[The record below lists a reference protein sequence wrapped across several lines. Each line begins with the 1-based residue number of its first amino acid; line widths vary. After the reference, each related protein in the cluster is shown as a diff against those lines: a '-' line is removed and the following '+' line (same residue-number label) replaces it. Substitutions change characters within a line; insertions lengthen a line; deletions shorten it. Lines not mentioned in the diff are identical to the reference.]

1 MGCKFTKIL
10 PNCVSLRFKIEK
22 VMAEFKIGDKVNFL
36 STVGGGKVT
45 KIIDS
50 RMVMVEIEGGF
61 EIPTLISDL
70 VLDYRS
76 QPAQTKQQQAV
87 DNIQKEVLGKELLAQ
102 EQAEAARKGGLRRHA
117 KGAEKEGVYMAFV
130 PHEQQWLLTGPL
142 DVVLVNHTPYEML
155 YTFTIK
161 EEAQF
166 VNVDY
171 GQVDKYE
178 KVVVETISRDDLEY
192 WLNGVVQAVFTSE
205 TSDSVL
211 LPLNAPFSL
220 RSGRFFN
227 EGSYVPS
234 GVLGEKSVMICLSD
248 LVALKHGDGDFSKI
262 MKEGVGSQATAKTLV
277 KQEAPIDKHKTAPG
291 EAIVDLHIGELVDN
305 ILGLSSHDMFKIQ
318 TDYFKKMLD
327 SAIAADYNKVT
338 FIHGVG
344 NGVLKNAIIEE
355 LKNYKNTENRMASI
369 AKFGVGAIDVII
381 TEKEK

>member
-1 MGCKFTKIL
+1 MIRKSFQNMYFCI
-10 PNCVSLRFKIEK
+10 PNSMT
-22 VMAEFKIGDKVNFL
+22 MADFKIGDKVNFL
-36 STVGGGKVT
+36 STIGGGKVT

-50 RMVMVEIEGGF
+50 RMVMVEVEDGF
-61 EIPTLISDL
+61 EIPTLITDL

-87 DNIQKEVLGKELLAQ
+87 DNIQKEVQGKVLLEQ

-117 KGAEKEGVYMAFV
+117 KGAEKEGVYLAFV
-130 PHEQQWLLTGPL
+130 PHEQQWILTGPL
-142 DVVLVNHTPYEML
+142 DVVLVNHTPFEML

-161 EEAQF
+161 EETQF

-171 GQVDKYE
+171 GQVAQYE

-192 WLNGVVQAVFTSE
+192 WLNGVVQAVFTAE
-205 TSDSVL
+205 TSDSIL

-227 EGSYVPS
+227 EGSYVTS
-234 GVLGEKSVMICLSD
+234 GVLGEKSVMICLSE
-248 LVALKHGDGDFSKI
+248 LIALKHGDGDFTKI
-262 MKEGVGSQATAKTLV
+262 MKEGIGAQAAAKDLV
-277 KQEAPIDKHKTAPG
+277 KPEAPIDKHKTAPG
-291 EAIVDLHIGELVDN
+291 EAVVDLHIGELVDN

-327 SAIAADYNKVT
+327 SAIAAEYNKVT

-381 TEKEK
+381 TEKK

>member
-1 MGCKFTKIL
+1 MS
-10 PNCVSLRFKIEK
+10 N
-22 VMAEFKIGDKVNFL
+22 FKIGDKVNFL

-61 EIPTLISDL
+61 EIPTLITDL

-76 QPAQTKQQQAV
+76 MPAPSKQQQAV
-87 DNIQKEVLGKELLAQ
+87 DKAQKEVQGQELLKQQ
-102 EQAEAARKGGLRRHA
+102 EADAARKGGLRRFA
-117 KGAEKEGVYMAFV
+117 KEAEKEGVYMAFV
-130 PHEQQWLLTGPL
+130 PHEQQWLLTGSL

-161 EEAQF
+161 EEDKFA
-166 VNVDY
+166 NVDF

-178 KVVVETISRDDLEY
+178 KIVIETISRDDLEY
-192 WLNGVVQAVFTSE
+192 WINGVVQAILTTE
-205 TSDSVL
+205 TSDCVL

-220 RSGRFFN
+220 RVGRFMK
-227 EGSYVPS
+227 EGSYLPS
-234 GVLGEKSVMICLSD
+234 GILGEKSVMICLSE
-248 LVALKHGDGDFSKI
+248 LIALKHGDSDFTKI
-262 MKEGVGSQATAKTLV
+262 LKEGVGAQAPAKTLV

-291 EAIVDLHIGELVDN
+291 EAVVDLHIGELVDN

-327 SAIAADYNKVT
+327 SAIAAEYNKVT

-344 NGVLKNAIIEE
+344 NGVLKNAIIEA
-355 LKNYKNTENRMASI
+355 LKDYKNTENRMASI

-381 TEKEK
+381 KEKAK

>member
-1 MGCKFTKIL
+1 MELIIFAGRKQIF
-10 PNCVSLRFKIEK
+10 
-22 VMAEFKIGDKVNFL
+22 MAEFKIGDKVNFL
-36 STVGGGKVT
+36 STTGGGKVT

-76 QPAQTKQQQAV
+76 QPAPSKQQQAV
-87 DNIQKEVLGKELLAQ
+87 DKVQKEVQGQQLLAQ
-102 EQAEAARKGGLRRHA
+102 EQAEAARKSGLRRFA
-117 KGAEKEGVYMAFV
+117 KEAEKEGIYMAFV

-142 DVVLVNHTPYEML
+142 DLVLVNHTPFEML

-161 EEAQF
+161 EEDKF
-166 VNVDY
+166 VNVDF

-178 KVVVETISRDDLEY
+178 KIVIETLSRDDLEY
-192 WLNGVVQAVFTSE
+192 WLNGVVQAILTTE
-205 TSDSVL
+205 TSDCVL

-220 RSGRFFN
+220 RPGRFFK

-234 GVLGEKSVMICLSD
+234 GILGEKSVMICLSE
-248 LVALKHGDGDFSKI
+248 LIALKHGDGDFSKI
-262 MKEGVGSQATAKTLV
+262 MKEGVGSQTAAKTLV
-277 KQEAPIDKHKTAPG
+277 KQEAPIDKHKVAPG
-291 EAIVDLHIGELVDN
+291 EAVVDLHIGELVDN

-355 LKNYKNTENRMASI
+355 LKNYQNTENRMASI
-369 AKFGVGAIDVII
+369 AKFGVGAIDVMI
-381 TEKEK
+381 TEKAQ

>member
-1 MGCKFTKIL
+1 
-10 PNCVSLRFKIEK
+10 
-22 VMAEFKIGDKVNFL
+22 MAEFKIGDKVNFL

-50 RMVMVEIEGGF
+50 RMVMVEVEDGF
-61 EIPTLISDL
+61 EIPTLITDL

-76 QPAQTKQQQAV
+76 MPAPSKQQQTVEKVQKEVQGQELLKQQQA
-87 DNIQKEVLGKELLAQ
+87 EE
-102 EQAEAARKGGLRRHA
+102 ARKGGLRRFA
-117 KGAEKEGVYMAFV
+117 KEAEKEGIYMAFV

-161 EEAQF
+161 EEDKFA
-166 VNVDY
+166 NVDF

-178 KVVVETISRDDLEY
+178 KIVIETISRDDLEY
-192 WLNGVVQAVFTSE
+192 WLNGVVQAILTAE
-205 TSDSVL
+205 TSDCVL

-220 RSGRFFN
+220 RPGRFYK
-227 EGSYVPS
+227 EGSYLPS
-234 GVLGEKSVMICLSD
+234 GILGEKSVMICLSE
-248 LVALKHGDGDFSKI
+248 LIA
-262 MKEGVGSQATAKTLV
+262 
-277 KQEAPIDKHKTAPG
+277 DKHKVAPG

-305 ILGLSSHDMFKIQ
+305 ILGMSSHDMFKIQ

-327 SAIAADYNKVT
+327 SAIAAEYNKVT

-369 AKFGVGAIDVII
+369 AKFGVGAIDVMI
-381 TEKEK
+381 TDREK

>member
-1 MGCKFTKIL
+1 MIRKSFQNMYFCA
-10 PNCVSLRFKIEK
+10 PNSMI
-22 VMAEFKIGDKVNFL
+22 MADFKIGDKVNFL
-36 STVGGGKVT
+36 STIGGGKVT

-50 RMVMVEIEGGF
+50 RMVMVEVEDGF
-61 EIPTLISDL
+61 EIPTLITDL

-87 DNIQKEVLGKELLAQ
+87 DNIQKEVQGKVLLEQ

-117 KGAEKEGVYMAFV
+117 KGAEKEGVYLAFV
-130 PHEQQWLLTGPL
+130 PHEQQWILTGPL
-142 DVVLVNHTPYEML
+142 DVVLVNHTSFEML

-161 EEAQF
+161 EETQF

-171 GQVDKYE
+171 GQVAQYE

-192 WLNGVVQAVFTSE
+192 WLNGVVQAVFTAE
-205 TSDSVL
+205 AYDSML

-227 EGSYVPS
+227 EGSYVTS
-234 GVLGEKSVMICLSD
+234 GVLGEKSVMICLSE
-248 LVALKHGDGDFSKI
+248 LIALKHGDSDFTKI
-262 MKEGVGSQATAKTLV
+262 MKEGIGAQAAAKNLV
-277 KQEAPIDKHKTAPG
+277 KPEAPIDKHKTAPG
-291 EAIVDLHIGELVDN
+291 EAVVDLHIGELVDN

-327 SAIAADYNKVT
+327 SAIAAEYNKVT

-381 TEKEK
+381 TEKK

>member
-1 MGCKFTKIL
+1 MQVYKNLTK
-10 PNCVSLRFKIEK
+10 LRIFAPQNRK
-22 VMAEFKIGDKVNFL
+22 VMAEFKVGDKVNFL
-36 STVGGGKVT
+36 STTGGGKVT

-70 VLDYRS
+70 VLDYRTM
-76 QPAQTKQQQAV
+76 PAPSKQQQAV

-161 EEAQF
+161 EETQF

-192 WLNGVVQAVFTSE
+192 WLNGVVQAVFTAE
-205 TSDSVL
+205 TADSVL

-248 LVALKHGDGDFSKI
+248 LVALQHGDGDFSRI
-262 MKEGVGSQATAKTLV
+262 MKEGIGSQAAAKTLV
-277 KQEAPIDKHKTAPG
+277 KQEAPIDKHKVAPG

-318 TDYFKKMLD
+318 TDYFRKMLD

-344 NGVLKNAIIEE
+344 NGVLKNAIIEA
-355 LKNYKNTENRMASI
+355 LKDYHNTENRMASI

>member
-1 MGCKFTKIL
+1 MIQKFYQFRNFALQKYKI
-10 PNCVSLRFKIEK
+10 
-22 VMAEFKIGDKVNFL
+22 MADFKIGDKVNFM

-50 RMVMVEIEGGF
+50 RMVMVEVEDGF

-76 QPAQTKQQQAV
+76 MPAKSKQQQTV
-87 DNIQKEVLGKELLAQ
+87 DNLQKEVQGKMLLEQ
-102 EQAEAARKGGLRRHA
+102 EQADAARKGGLRRHA
-117 KGAEKEGVYMAFV
+117 KGAEKEGIYMAFV

-155 YTFTIK
+155 YTFTVK
-161 EEAQF
+161 EENQF
-166 VNVDY
+166 ANVDY
-171 GQVDKYE
+171 GQVAAYE

-192 WLNGVVQAVFTSE
+192 WLNGVVQAIMTAD
-205 TSDSVL
+205 TADCML

-220 RSGRFFN
+220 RPGRFFK

-234 GVLGEKSVMICLSD
+234 GVLGEKSVMICLSE
-248 LVALKHGDGDFSKI
+248 LIALQHGDSDFTKI
-262 MKEGVGSQATAKTLV
+262 LKEGIGSQATATNLV
-277 KQEAPIDKHKTAPG
+277 KPDAPIDKHKTAPG
-291 EAIVDLHIGELVDN
+291 EAVVDLHIGELVDN
-305 ILGLSSHDMFKIQ
+305 ILGLSSHDMFNIQ
-318 TDYFKKMLD
+318 KDYFKKMLE
-327 SAIAADYNKVT
+327 SAIVADYNKVT

-369 AKFGVGAIDVII
+369 AKFGVGAIDVLI
-381 TEKEK
+381 TEKA

>member
-1 MGCKFTKIL
+1 
-10 PNCVSLRFKIEK
+10 
-22 VMAEFKIGDKVNFL
+22 MAEFKIGDKVNFL
-36 STVGGGKVT
+36 STTGGGKVT

-61 EIPTLISDL
+61 EIPTLNTDL

-76 QPAQTKQQQAV
+76 MPAQTKQQQAV
-87 DNIQKEVLGKELLAQ
+87 DKVQKEVQGQELLKQ
-102 EQAEAARKGGLRRHA
+102 QQADEARKGSLRRHA

-161 EEAQF
+161 EETQF
-166 VNVDY
+166 VNVDF

-178 KVVVETISRDDLEY
+178 KIVIETISRDDLEY
-192 WLNGVVQAVFTSE
+192 WLNGVVQAILTAE
-205 TSDSVL
+205 TSDCVL

-220 RSGRFFN
+220 RTGRFLK

-234 GVLGEKSVMICLSD
+234 GILGEKSVMICLSEI
-248 LVALKHGDGDFSKI
+248 VALRHGDGDFTKI
-262 MKEGVGSQATAKTLV
+262 MKEGIGSQAAAKTLV
-277 KQEAPIDKHKTAPG
+277 KQEAPIDKHKVGPG
-291 EAIVDLHIGELVDN
+291 EAVVDLHIGELVDN

-344 NGVLKNAIIEE
+344 NGVLKNAILEE
-355 LKNYKNTENRMASI
+355 LKSYQNTENRMASI

>member
-1 MGCKFTKIL
+1 MELIIFAGRKQIF
-10 PNCVSLRFKIEK
+10 
-22 VMAEFKIGDKVNFL
+22 MAEFKIGDKVNFL
-36 STVGGGKVT
+36 STTGGGKVT

-76 QPAQTKQQQAV
+76 QPAPSKQQQAV
-87 DNIQKEVLGKELLAQ
+87 DKVQKEVQGQQLLAQ
-102 EQAEAARKGGLRRHA
+102 EQAEAARKSGLRRFA
-117 KGAEKEGVYMAFV
+117 KEAEKEGIYMAFV

-142 DVVLVNHTPYEML
+142 DLVLVNHTPFEML

-161 EEAQF
+161 EEDKF
-166 VNVDY
+166 VNVDF

-178 KVVVETISRDDLEY
+178 KIVIETLSRDDLEY
-192 WLNGVVQAVFTSE
+192 WLNGVVQAILTTE
-205 TSDSVL
+205 TSDCVL

-220 RSGRFFN
+220 RPGRFFK

-234 GVLGEKSVMICLSD
+234 GILGEKSVMICLSE
-248 LVALKHGDGDFSKI
+248 LIALKHGDGDFSKI
-262 MKEGVGSQATAKTLV
+262 MKEGVGSQTAAKTLV
-277 KQEAPIDKHKTAPG
+277 KQEAPIDKHKVAPG
-291 EAIVDLHIGELVDN
+291 EAVVDLHIGELVDN

-318 TDYFKKMLD
+318 TDYFKKMLE

-355 LKNYKNTENRMASI
+355 LKNYQNTENRMASI
-369 AKFGVGAIDVII
+369 AKFGVGAIDVMI
-381 TEKEK
+381 TEKAQ